1 MRTYGDVFIGF
12 PVERSRESSRPRDAD
27 LRLRRLVERR
37 EDRPRRLQPK
47 PRLDLVAEEG
57 LFLLGD
63 QLVLQNVAV
72 ERQVELFQLIVVF

>member
-27 LRLRRLVERR
+27 PRLRRLVERR
-37 EDRPRRLQPK
+37 EDRRRVDTELWF
-47 PRLDLVAEEG
+47 DLVAEEG

-63 QLVLQNVAV
+63 QFVFQNVTV
-72 ERQVELFQLIVVF
+72 